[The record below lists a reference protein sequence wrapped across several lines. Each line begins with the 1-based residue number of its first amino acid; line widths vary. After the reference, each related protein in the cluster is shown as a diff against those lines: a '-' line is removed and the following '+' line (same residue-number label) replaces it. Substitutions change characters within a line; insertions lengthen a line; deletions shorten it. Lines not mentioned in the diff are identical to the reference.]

1 MLREREKERE
11 RERERAVEL
20 ESACLFKKSVR
31 IECADV
37 CADGKTSSKRFGRR
51 CFGAKETKLCDEK
64 SDSFIGPEFFR
75 TRIGTGFNELIR
87 NVRWGQETQL
97 RVAEERES
105 SEAGFEPSSF
115 FATVQRNEF
124 VRTGLEVRPCD
135 RNKNFERS
143 SSAEFLLTMPD
154 PSSDAAGRR
163 TEALSRNRTR
173 GSLAGK

>member
-1 MLREREKERE
+1 M
-11 RERERAVEL
+11 EL

-75 TRIGTGFNELIR
+75 TRIGTGLNEL
-87 NVRWGQETQL
+87 
-97 RVAEERES
+97 